1 MESRCR
7 SAVDLR
13 RRRPSL
19 GAVTSSPPVYI
30 IGSSSLYVTQQQ
42 QLLQPG
48 ERLKS
53 SSASRLR
60 MHAPPETRRTLP
72 ISRSFDH
79 RDAVHGKY
87 MK

>member
-42 QLLQPG
+42 QLQPG

-60 MHAPPETRRTLP
+60 MHAQPETRRTLP
-72 ISRSFDH
+72 ISRRFDH

-87 MK
+87 M

>member
-42 QLLQPG
+42 QLQPG

-87 MK
+87 M

>member
-19 GAVTSSPPVYI
+19 GAVASSPPVYI

-42 QLLQPG
+42 QLQPG

-87 MK
+87 M